1 MTSPNI
7 KIQPGTENCY
17 GKLLNP
23 SVSNIS
29 YYPVATRKI
38 SRRITVLNRQK
49 EMVQLMNIL
58 KSKNK
63 VIIS

>member
-38 SRRITVLNRQK
+38 SRRITVLNRHRK
-49 EMVQLMNIL
+49 KWSN
-58 KSKNK
+58 
-63 VIIS
+63 